1 MNKCQLALAAMLA
14 ILPGIS
20 AAADGAAPANRW
32 YVAPM
37 LSDMDADVDRMTNKI
52 DGLALAVGRE
62 VGGHGAVELGLAS
75 HRLNYA
81 GNAKSTLK
89 AVTVNGLWIFSRGN
103 GFAPY
108 ALLGVGAQRNQA
120 STGKT
125 NGGMAQAGLGL
136 MVDAADNVSLRAEV
150 LRRHQT
156 STPKFDDNVFN
167 LGVQFAFG
175 GDAPPPAKRD
185 SDGDGV
191 SDPMDECPR
200 TPKGHRVDARG
211 CTVVEP
217 QRKSDHD
224 GDGVADAADACP
236 NTVANARVDARGCE
250 LDDDGDGVVNSADA
264 CPGTPPGTRV
274 DYQGCKLKQTITL
287 EGVQFETNSSQL
299 RSSSKQVLADTAS
312 TLKQNPD
319 VEVEIAGYT
328 DDRGDAKYNQW
339 LSQRRAEAVRKYLVA
354 EGVNGTRLTA
364 KGYGEADPVANNDTA
379 AGRASNRRVEL
390 HIEQR

>member
-1 MNKCQLALAAMLA
+1 MRQCLLALAAMLA
-14 ILPGIS
+14 VLPGL
-20 AAADGAAPANRW
+20 ANADDSGAPANRW

-37 LSDMDADVDRMTNKI
+37 LSDMDADVDRTADKT
-52 DGLALAVGRE
+52 GGWTLAIGRE
-62 VGGHGAVELGLAS
+62 VGEHGAFELGLAG

-81 GNAKSTLK
+81 GNATHTLK
-89 AVTVNGLWIFSRGN
+89 AATFNGLWVFSRGG

-108 ALLGVGAQRNQA
+108 ALLGVGTQRDEA
-120 STGKT
+120 YAGKSS
-125 NGGMAQAGLGL
+125 GGMAQAGLGVI
-136 MVDAADNVSLRAEV
+136 VDASDNIALRAEV
-150 LRRHQT
+150 LRRHQMND
-156 STPKFDDNVFN
+156 PKFDDNVFN
-167 LGVQFAFG
+167 LGIQFAFG

-224 GDGVADAADACP
+224 GDGVADDIDACP
-236 NTVANARVDARGCE
+236 NTVANAKVDARGCE

-264 CPGTPPGTRV
+264 CPGTPAGTRV
-274 DYQGCKLKQTITL
+274 DYQGCKLKKTITL

-299 RSSSKQVLADTAS
+299 RSSSRQVLEDTAS

-319 VEVEIAGYT
+319 VKVEIAGYT

-339 LSQRRAEAVRKYLVA
+339 LSQRRAEQVRQYLVA
-354 EGVNGTRLTA
+354 HGVDSVQLTA
-364 KGYGEADPVANNDTA
+364 KGYGEANPVADNGTA
-379 AGRASNRRVEL
+379 AGRARNRRVEL
-390 HIEQR
+390 HIEQQ